1 MNFQISVGDAI
12 PTIQQREMFKFVLEF
27 EHGDADAHTTDT
39 LYVKYGEDKLLNA
52 VISTLDFMAS
62 DLYPPCY
69 EKQKQI
75 DVLNKFLSQYEEV
88 KALIKDYVQVI
99 DCTDMSHDTFANL
112 TGYHMTYFDS
122 KCVERFV
129 EVTKGE

>member
-12 PTIQQREMFKFVLEF
+12 PTIQREMFKFVLEF
-27 EHGDADAHTTDT
+27 EHGDADARTTDT
-39 LYVKYGEDKLLNA
+39 LYVKYAEDKLLNA
-52 VISTLDFMAS
+52 VISTLDFMAG

-75 DVLNKFLSQYEEV
+75 DALHEFLSEHEEV
-88 KALIKDYVQVI
+88 KALIKDYVQVT

-112 TGYHMTYFDS
+112 TRYRVTYFDS

-129 EVTKGE
+129 KVTKGE